1 MNDKIQSFFHA
12 YNVKSPNRRVRVHQP
27 EFVQRALSNVD
38 FLIKNTLDE
47 EILAA
52 LRQVRENWISAAGFV
67 PATDSVDAQPAKAV
81 VVSFREVVNTH
92 NLARPDSFRVTS
104 ADEAREYRE
113 KILQVVRD
121 GGGDLSR
128 DCVSRL
134 QRWARGWKDIERK
147 YAVDTSDLSEKKGP
161 PASYLA
167 RKRAKAAESQQTRNR
182 LRGKK

>member
-1 MNDKIQSFFHA
+1 MNDKVQSFFHA

-27 EFVQRALSNVD
+27 EFVRGALSNID
-38 FLIKNTLDE
+38 FLIKNTVDE
-47 EILAA
+47 EILTA

-67 PATDSVDAQPAKAV
+67 PASDSVDAQPVKAV
-81 VVSFREVVNTH
+81 AVSFREIVNTH

-113 KILQVVRD
+113 QILQVVR
-121 GGGDLSR
+121 GDNNLSR
-128 DCVSRL
+128 DCHSRL
-134 QRWARGWKDIERK
+134 QRWARAWKDIERK